1 MPSKRQ
7 SDATRQFLIKLSFRR
22 KPMTTKLSLFICA
35 GLLAGCVTET
45 LNPTPTSNTAKPRLV
60 GEATAVAVLTP
71 ALAQKGLQMQP
82 MPASRAGALAQY
94 CTGNAEAIALTSD
107 MNEAEVTKC
116 YAAGGR
122 WSAVSSEGMSVYLSR
137 AFNAQNSGFDWW
149 G

>member
-1 MPSKRQ
+1 MTQ
-7 SDATRQFLIKLSFRR
+7 VLS
-22 KPMTTKLSLFICA
+22 KLSLLICA
-35 GLLAGCVTET
+35 GVLAGCVTET
-45 LNPTPTSNTAKPRLV
+45 VDPTPSSSTGLPRLV
-60 GEATAVAVLTP
+60 GEPAAVDALIP

-82 MPASRAGALAQY
+82 MPASRADALAQY

-137 AFNAQNSGFDWW
+137 AFNAQHSGFDWW